1 MRRFLRDINNLAK
14 FCSELSSVT
23 QLQYNLTKGDMPFQW
38 STRHQK
44 AFDSAKVLATCAAC
58 LAYFY
63 VTVPLILQ
71 VDASDY
77 GRGAALLQNIKLQS
91 SSALDESSLR
101 PIEYCKRPVTTEE
114 SYAQIEKECL
124 AIIEALNTLEETLLG
139 KSNRVCTDHLPFQS
153 IFMKDLA
160 SAPECLQKMLIVLQ
174 RYNFTVVYRK
184 GSLLNLAD
192 NLSRTPCPSE
202 QHLARLDSNPL
213 ALTNA
218 TREQLRN
225 ATSSCPDMHLLQH
238 YPLNGWPSA
247 KKLLPHQLQAS
258 WHFREELTFANGIL
272 LKSTCAIV
280 PTLSDQAC

>member
-1 MRRFLRDINNLAK
+1 
-14 FCSELSSVT
+14 
-23 QLQYNLTKGDMPFQW
+23 MPFLW
-38 STRHQK
+38 STRHQQ

-77 GRGAALLQNIKLQS
+77 GRGAALLQTIKLQS

-124 AIIEALNTLEETLLG
+124 AIVEALNTLEETLLR

-153 IFMKDLA
+153 IFKKDLA
-160 SAPECLQKMLIVLQ
+160 SAPKCLQKMLLFLQ